1 MIRRSWLVQFVAS
14 FALAGIFVAA
24 PVSAASLVGNGGF
37 ETGSFSSWNLT
48 GDTSFSSVSSA
59 APVPQSGTYGASFGP
74 FETTGGI
81 SQTLTTF
88 AGASYILDFWLQAE
102 ADVLGA
108 FAPNSFLA
116 TWNGATVTSLL
127 NSAAF
132 NYTHLTFNVT
142 ATSASTVLGFTFRND
157 PGFWDLDNVA
167 VTAVVPEP
175 ETWALMG
182 FGLALL
188 SLRRRSGSVRR

>member
-1 MIRRSWLVQFVAS
+1 MIRKSWLFHFAAS
-14 FALAGIFVAA
+14 FALAGFFVATPA
-24 PVSAASLVGNGGF
+24 GAASLVSNGGF
-37 ETGSFSSWNLT
+37 ETGSFSDWVST

-81 SQTLTTF
+81 SQTLATF

-102 ADVLGA
+102 ADVLGGSD
-108 FAPNSFLA
+108 PNSFRA
-116 TWNGATVTSLL
+116 TWNGSTVTSLL
-127 NSAAF
+127 NSTAF
-132 NYTHLTFNVT
+132 DYMHLTFNVT

-188 SLRRRSGSVRR
+188 SLRRRSGSARR